1 MYVVYKN
8 LFFQKEYGTQ
18 RTFAPFFCVKPDY
31 VIKLTSYHERFF
43 LHSSNEIMPFLHAKT
58 ATTTNKEQDGD
69 NYDFLLLSSGFLS
82 LSIYNSWVGPKSPYV
97 VTIRNQT
104 ASFQKNVEVPRNS
117 IERLS
122 FTRV

>member
-69 NYDFLLLSSGFLS
+69 NYTDLFGWVSLLFMTPHLEVTSHFGIPFVFS
-82 LSIYNSWVGPKSPYV
+82 LL
-97 VTIRNQT
+97 R
-104 ASFQKNVEVPRNS
+104 A
-117 IERLS
+117 
-122 FTRV
+122 

>member
-43 LHSSNEIMPFLHAKT
+43 AFVEWNNAFSARQNC
-58 ATTTNKEQDGD
+58 N
-69 NYDFLLLSSGFLS
+69 N
-82 LSIYNSWVGPKSPYV
+82 
-97 VTIRNQT
+97 NQ
-104 ASFQKNVEVPRNS
+104 
-117 IERLS
+117 
-122 FTRV
+122 